1 LPGTL
6 VGGRRAWSTR
16 AEMESSGGDGAAP
29 EPMATEPSVIGGSS
43 SGGSKTTD
51 GTSADYYFNSYA
63 HFGIHEEMLKDTVR
77 TKTYMKSIYDNKH
90 LFRDKVVLDV
100 GCGTGILCMFAAKA
114 GAKQVIGV
122 DCSDIIEQS
131 KKIVAQNVA
140 ETGLP
145 DVITLVKGK
154 MEDVVLPVE
163 QVDIIIS
170 EWMGYFLFYESMLD
184 TVLVARDKYLAPG
197 GLVFPDKATLYISA
211 IEDGDYKA
219 EKMDWWDDVYGFKM
233 SALKELAYVEPIV
246 DVVDPRQVV
255 TDAVPILTID
265 VQTCTVADLDF
276 TAKFELTS
284 QYNDHV
290 HAFLGY
296 FDTVFS
302 HSHRPLV
309 LPTGPEHKS
318 THWKQTVFYL
328 RDPITCKEGEKISG
342 ELRCSPNKDNHRDLD
357 IDIAV
362 NFDGVHTK
370 MDVKHEYK
378 LR

>member
-1 LPGTL
+1 MELLPSPLALARASRGCSASSERASEPRHAHARAVL
-6 VGGRRAWSTR
+6 LSVLRCCRRR
-16 AEMESSGGDGAAP
+16 
-29 EPMATEPSVIGGSS
+29 
-43 SGGSKTTD
+43 
-51 GTSADYYFNSYA
+51 
-63 HFGIHEEMLKDTVR
+63 R
-77 TKTYMKSIYDNKH
+77 CRSIYDNKH
-90 LFRDKVVLDV
+90 LFKDKVVLDV

-131 KKIVAQNVA
+131 RIIVAQNVA

-163 QVDIIIS
+163 QVDIIVS

-197 GLVFPDKATLYISA
+197 GLIFPDKATLYLSA

-246 DVVDPRQVV
+246 DCVDPRQVV

-276 TAKFELTS
+276 TAAFELTAG
-284 QYNDHV
+284 YNDHV

-302 HSHRPLV
+302 HSHKPLV
-309 LPTGPEHKS
+309 LPTGPEHTN

-328 RDPITCKEGEKISG
+328 RDPITCVEGEKISG
-342 ELRCSPNKDNHRDLD
+342 VLKCSPNKDNHRDLD
-357 IDIAV
+357 IDISCK
-362 NFDGVHTK
+362 FDGQHTK
-370 MDVKHEYK
+370 MDVTHEYK